1 MPERREARLAAWLG
15 WSLLLSAVVAWVGGY
30 LDSERQKL
38 LFYDNL
44 DNEVS
49 HGSDATLLLVVLG
62 VILAVNGV
70 VLLAWARARR

>member
-1 MPERREARLAAWLG
+1 MPDERAPLLAAWLG
-15 WSLLLSAVVAWVGGY
+15 WSLLLSAAVAWVGAY
-30 LDSERQKL
+30 LDSERQNL
-38 LFYDNL
+38 LFHDNL